1 VEISMGAFEYLALD
15 KSGKES
21 KGLLEGDTPK
31 HVRQML
37 RERKLLPVKV
47 TEVRKKEARQKSSLT
62 VRRGLSA
69 TDLALLTRQL
79 ATLAQAGLP
88 LEEALLAV
96 SQQNEN
102 PRAQSI
108 ILGVRSKVMEGHSL
122 ADGLADYPDTFPR
135 LYRATVAAGE
145 QSGHLDAVLER
156 LAEFTESRQLL
167 QAQVRNALIYPIA
180 LIVTAIAI
188 ISFMLAYV
196 VPKVVY
202 IFENYDQE
210 LPILTRIMIAS
221 SDFIRDYWVV
231 IIIVT
236 IVLVIGIRQLL
247 KRPGP
252 KRKYHQMLLRIPLVS
267 RLTRGINT
275 ARFTQTLSILAGS
288 GVPILESLKIS
299 SQVIVNIPMRE
310 AVEESSLRIREGA
323 MISKSLA
330 ASKLFPPMTTHLISS
345 GEASGR
351 LEEMLARAATNQE
364 REVDGLIS
372 TMLGVMQ
379 PLLVIV
385 MAAVVLMIVLAIL
398 LPIFELNNLIQ

>member
-1 VEISMGAFEYLALD
+1 MGAFEFVALD
-15 KSGKES
+15 KNGKES

-31 HVRQML
+31 HVRQLL

-47 TEVRKKEARQKSSLT
+47 TEVAQKESRRQESFSF
-62 VRRGLSA
+62 RRGLSA
-69 TDLALLTRQL
+69 GELAMVTRQL
-79 ATLAQAGLP
+79 ATLAQSGLP

-108 ILGVRSKVMEGHSL
+108 LLGVRSRVMEGHAL
-122 ADGLADYPDTFPR
+122 ADGLADFPQAFPE

-156 LAEFTESRQLL
+156 LAEFTESRQML
-167 QAQVRNALIYPIA
+167 QQQIRNALIYPIA
-180 LIVTAIAI
+180 LIVTAVAI

-210 LPILTRIMIAS
+210 LPLLTRVMIAS
-221 SDFIRDYWVV
+221 SDLIRDYWFV
-231 IIIVT
+231 IIAVVVLLIV
-236 IVLVIGIRQLL
+236 GIRQLL
-247 KRPGP
+247 KKEGP
-252 KRKYHQMLLRIPLVS
+252 RRQYHHLLLHLPIVARV
-267 RLTRGINT
+267 TRGINT

-288 GVPILESLKIS
+288 GVPILESLKIAAK
-299 SQVIVNIPMRE
+299 VVVNIPMRE
-310 AVEESSLRIREGA
+310 AVEEAALRIREGG
-323 MISKSLA
+323 MISRSLA
-330 ASKLFPPMTTHLISS
+330 ASKLFPPMTTHLIAS
-345 GEASGR
+345 GEASGK
-351 LEEMLARAATNQE
+351 LEEMLSRAAINQE

-372 TMLGVMQ
+372 TMLGIMQ

-385 MAAVVLMIVLAIL
+385 MAFIVLLIVLAIL
-398 LPIFELNNLIQ
+398 LPIFEINNLIR

>member
-1 VEISMGAFEYLALD
+1 MGAFEFVALD

-37 RERKLLPVKV
+37 RERQLLPVKV
-47 TEVRKKEARQKSSLT
+47 SEVAQKESRQQKSFSL
-62 VRRGLSA
+62 RRGLSA
-69 TDLALLTRQL
+69 NDLSLLTRQL

-102 PRAQSI
+102 PKAKSI
-108 ILGVRSKVMEGHSL
+108 LLGVRSRVMEGHSL
-122 ADGLADYPDTFPR
+122 ADGLADFPQAFPE

-145 QSGHLDAVLER
+145 QSGHLDMVLER
-156 LAEFTESRQLL
+156 LAEFTESRQIL
-167 QAQVRNALIYPIA
+167 QQQIRNAMIYPIA
-180 LIVTAIAI
+180 LVVTAIGI

-202 IFENYDQE
+202 VFENYNQE
-210 LPILTRIMIAS
+210 LPLLTRVMIAS
-221 SDFIRDYWVV
+221 SDFLRDYWL
-231 IIIVT
+231 ILIVA
-236 IVLVIGIRQLL
+236 IVGGVFGLRRLL
-247 KRPGP
+247 RNPGP
-252 KRKYHQMLLRIPLVS
+252 KRKYHQLLLRTPIVRS
-267 RLTRGINT
+267 LTRGINT

-288 GVPILESLKIS
+288 GVPILDSLRIA
-299 SQVIVNIPMRE
+299 SQVVVNVPMRE
-310 AVEESSLRIREGA
+310 AVEEASLRIREGA

-351 LEEMLARAATNQE
+351 LQEMLSRAASNQE

-372 TMLGVMQ
+372 TLLGIMQ

-385 MAAVVLMIVLAIL
+385 MAVIVLLIVLAIL
-398 LPIFELNNLIQ
+398 LPIFEINNLIR

>member
-1 VEISMGAFEYLALD
+1 MGAFEYVALD
-15 KSGKES
+15 KAGKES

-37 RERKLLPVKV
+37 RERQLLPVKV
-47 TEVRKKEARQKSSLT
+47 TEVAQKESRRQGSLSL
-62 VRRGLSA
+62 RRGLSA
-69 TDLALLTRQL
+69 SELALLTRQL
-79 ATLAQAGLP
+79 ATLSQSGLP

-108 ILGVRSKVMEGHSL
+108 LLGVRSRVMEGHSL
-122 ADGLADYPDTFPR
+122 ADGLADFPQAFPE

-167 QAQVRNALIYPIA
+167 QQQVRNALIYPIA
-180 LIVTAIAI
+180 LVVTAVAI

-210 LPILTRIMIAS
+210 LPLLTRIMIGA
-221 SDFIRDYWVV
+221 SDFIRDYWLAIIGVV
-231 IIIVT
+231 
-236 IVLVIGIRQLL
+236 VLLFFGLRQLL
-247 KRPGP
+247 KNEGP
-252 KRKYHQMLLRIPLVS
+252 RRRYDRLLLRLPIVAK
-267 RLTRGINT
+267 LTRGINT
-275 ARFTQTLSILAGS
+275 ARFTQSLSILAGS
-288 GVPILESLKIS
+288 GVPILESLRIAA
-299 SQVIVNIPMRE
+299 QVVVNMPMRE
-310 AVEESSLRIREGA
+310 AVEEAALRIREGA
-323 MISKSLA
+323 MISRSLA

-345 GEASGR
+345 GEASGK
-351 LEEMLARAATNQE
+351 LEEMLSRAAINQE
-364 REVDGLIS
+364 REVDGLIA
-372 TMLGVMQ
+372 TLLGIMQ

-385 MAAVVLMIVLAIL
+385 MAFIVLLIVLAIL
-398 LPIFELNNLIQ
+398 LPIFEINNLIR